1 MFYNTKI
8 KPLFIGYTEKGE
20 DFMFYNILIDLH
32 QLIYLL

>member
-8 KPLFIGYTEKGE
+8 EPLFIGYTEKGE
-20 DFMFYNILIDLH
+20 KFMFYSILIDLH

>member
-8 KPLFIGYTEKGE
+8 EPLFIGYTEKGGKS
-20 DFMFYNILIDLH
+20 MFYSILIDLH